1 MDGFSVS
8 KDSDEAE
15 LAVEFLRFM
24 STRLDEM
31 AGIKGLPSVAADSAD
46 ERYAGIWHTDAAEL
60 SFTNDGRI
68 TETVRN
74 AFQQVCG
81 DLGAGVYA
89 TAGEAVLAF
98 VQQCAG

>member
-8 KDSDEAE
+8 KDSDETE

-98 VQQCAG
+98 VQQCVG

>member
-1 MDGFSVS
+1 
-8 KDSDEAE
+8 
-15 LAVEFLRFM
+15 M

-89 TAGEAVLAF
+89 TAGEAAAPSYSSAPAELPFPHIA
-98 VQQCAG
+98 AGAVPKGPCLLFA

>member
-1 MDGFSVS
+1 MQRKKRKS
-8 KDSDEAE
+8 
-15 LAVEFLRFM
+15 LR
-24 STRLDEM
+24 
-31 AGIKGLPSVAADSAD
+31 IKGLPSVAADSAD
-46 ERYAGIWHTDAAEL
+46 ERHAGIRHTDAAEL

-81 DLGAGVYA
+81 DLNVGAGVCA
-89 TAGEAVLAF
+89 TAGEAARAF

>member
-1 MDGFSVS
+1 MQS
-8 KDSDEAE
+8 KKRKS
-15 LAVEFLRFM
+15 LR
-24 STRLDEM
+24 
-31 AGIKGLPSVAADSAD
+31 INGLPSVAADSAD
-46 ERYAGIWHTDAAEL
+46 ERHAGIRHTDAAEL

-81 DLGAGVYA
+81 DLGAGVCA
-89 TAGEAVLAF
+89 TAGEAARAF

>member
-1 MDGFSVS
+1 MQRKKRKSLS
-8 KDSDEAE
+8 
-15 LAVEFLRFM
+15 
-24 STRLDEM
+24 
-31 AGIKGLPSVAADSAD
+31 IKGLPSVAADSAD
-46 ERYAGIWHTDAAEL
+46 ERYAGIRHTDAAEL

-81 DLGAGVYA
+81 VLGAGVCA
-89 TAGEAVLAF
+89 TAGEAARAF

>member
-1 MDGFSVS
+1 MTGVQTC
-8 KDSDEAE
+8 A
-15 LAVEFLRFM
+15 
-24 STRLDEM
+24 
-31 AGIKGLPSVAADSAD
+31 LP
-46 ERYAGIWHTDAAEL
+46 IC
-60 SFTNDGRI
+60 I

-89 TAGEAVLAF
+89 TAGEAALAF

>member
-8 KDSDEAE
+8 KDSDETE

-46 ERYAGIWHTDAAEL
+46 ERYAGIRHTDAAEF

>member
-1 MDGFSVS
+1 MQRKKRKS
-8 KDSDEAE
+8 
-15 LAVEFLRFM
+15 LR
-24 STRLDEM
+24 
-31 AGIKGLPSVAADSAD
+31 IKVLPSVAADSAD
-46 ERYAGIWHTDAAEL
+46 ERHAGIRHTDAAEL

-81 DLGAGVYA
+81 DLGAGICS
-89 TAGEAVLAF
+89 TAGEAARAF

>member
-1 MDGFSVS
+1 MQRKKRKSLS
-8 KDSDEAE
+8 
-15 LAVEFLRFM
+15 
-24 STRLDEM
+24 
-31 AGIKGLPSVAADSAD
+31 IKGLPSVAADSAD
-46 ERYAGIWHTDAAEL
+46 ERYAGIRHTDAAEL

-81 DLGAGVYA
+81 DLGAGVCA
-89 TAGEAVLAF
+89 TAGEAARAF

>member
-1 MDGFSVS
+1 MQRKKRKS
-8 KDSDEAE
+8 
-15 LAVEFLRFM
+15 LR
-24 STRLDEM
+24 
-31 AGIKGLPSVAADSAD
+31 IKGLPSVAADSAD
-46 ERYAGIWHTDAAEL
+46 ERYAGIRHTDAAEL

-81 DLGAGVYA
+81 DLGTGVYA
-89 TAGEAVLAF
+89 TAGEAARAF

>member
-1 MDGFSVS
+1 MPQKQKLS
-8 KDSDEAE
+8 AE
-15 LAVEFLRFM
+15 EKAKVIENQGASLR
-24 STRLDEM
+24 RGGQRRRAH
-31 AGIKGLPSVAADSAD
+31 AGI
-46 ERYAGIWHTDAAEL
+46 RHTDAAEL

-74 AFQQVCG
+74 TFQQVCG

-89 TAGEAVLAF
+89 TAGEAARAF

>member
-1 MDGFSVS
+1 MQRKKRKS
-8 KDSDEAE
+8 
-15 LAVEFLRFM
+15 LR
-24 STRLDEM
+24 
-31 AGIKGLPSVAADSAD
+31 IKVLPSVAADSAD
-46 ERYAGIWHTDAAEL
+46 ERHAGIRHTDAAEL

-89 TAGEAVLAF
+89 TAGEAARVF